1 MRECDFMRER
11 SGAGCEGFFRGQL
24 MMRETL
30 VCIRKTATMMLMMM
44 FITIIARD

>member
-24 MMRETL
+24 MFITKLHIDDVMM
-30 VCIRKTATMMLMMM
+30 MML
-44 FITIIARD
+44 ITITARD